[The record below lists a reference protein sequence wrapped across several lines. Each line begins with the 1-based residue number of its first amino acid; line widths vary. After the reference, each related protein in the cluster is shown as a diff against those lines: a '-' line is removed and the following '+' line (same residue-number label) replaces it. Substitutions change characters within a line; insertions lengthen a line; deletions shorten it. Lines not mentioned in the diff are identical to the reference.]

1 MQFRRGL
8 MVLSTLVAI
17 GGAREVS
24 GQASLLVSGGASLP
38 MGDYADYAKTGYV
51 AAVGL
56 MFKVGE
62 KGLSVGAQ
70 GLYGGNSH
78 SDYDGDKTT
87 LLGALGTVA
96 YRLGDPAKPGVSL
109 VGNIGMLQHKYS
121 SDQFPDEEGSSSGV
135 AFGGGAAFMVPRG
148 NMNLYAAV
156 RYLTASIDGYSTSFV
171 PITAGVTI
179 PLGSKK

>member
-1 MQFRRGL
+1 
-8 MVLSTLVAI
+8 MVLSSLVAL
-17 GGAREVS
+17 GASAQVAS
-24 GQASLLVSGGASLP
+24 GQASLLVSGGASIP

-70 GLYGGNSH
+70 GLFGGNSH

-96 YRLGDPAKPGVSL
+96 YRLGDPAKPGISL
-109 VGNIGMLQHKYS
+109 VGNLGMLQHKYS
-121 SDQFPDEEGSSSGV
+121 SDQFPGEEGSSSGL
-135 AFGGGAAFMVPRG
+135 AYGGGAAFMVPRG
-148 NMNLYAAV
+148 NMSLYAAV
-156 RYLTASIDGYSTSFV
+156 RYLMASIDDETTAFV
-171 PITAGVTI
+171 PITVGVVI